1 MNSFSIGTRFQNWLF
16 KAILLRTTFIYFICA
31 YQNLD
36 SREGLAALVHLKS
49 YCYSDGWIL
58 FKQLLTWLMDILTRI
73 SLWSWRTCKHLHLSD
88 SRDQKIT
95 YDSCLFTSQTYQLD
109 PGGLGV
115 LVAQQKRFLQEEIGI
130 KCYNQI
136 LQWLNLSRFVRPGWN
151 CSKMRQFK

>member
-1 MNSFSIGTRFQNWLF
+1 
-16 KAILLRTTFIYFICA
+16 
-31 YQNLD
+31 
-36 SREGLAALVHLKS
+36 
-49 YCYSDGWIL
+49 
-58 FKQLLTWLMDILTRI
+58 MDILTRI

-136 LQWLNLSRFVRPGWN
+136 LQWLNLSRFVRPG
-151 CSKMRQFK
+151 